1 MPSSQLKRAEQSI
14 QAIRD
19 QSEMPPDAADALQE
33 LVDAIRTIESRLGAL
48 ENRERPQSAEESGT

>member
-1 MPSSQLKRAEQSI
+1 MPSSQLKRAERSI